1 MTFDILSGGPDL
13 RSVLRPTVDQPLQP
27 SELAAANSGQR
38 PDLLAHEWRVFR
50 LTSDGSLWSPQDGQL
65 KPVRDLA
72 STALAQANVSPVFL
86 VNSTRTLVDG
96 AGVPVAM
103 SGGGGSSYTEYANF
117 AALPAPGTPGTTA
130 IVLTATGV
138 PFVNRK
144 EAGLYRDNGSAWVYL
159 GSLPEGYFTDNV
171 LGFFDDA
178 DPSKQAKLQLSGITP
193 GQTRTLAVPDKSGTI
208 ALLDDVAPGPQGPA
222 GPQGIQGEPGPAG
235 PQGPQ
240 GIQGI
245 QGVQGDPGAAG
256 SAGAQGIQGIQGPAG
271 PQGDAGPA
279 GAPGA
284 SAYAVAVAGGFVG
297 NEAAWLASLVGP
309 QGPQGIQGPAG
320 AQGPQGIQ
328 GPAGAQ
334 GDPGPQGIQ
343 GNVGPAGPANTLS
356 IGTVTTGAAA
366 ATITGTAP
374 NQVLNLVL
382 QQGPQGIQG
391 PDGPAGAVD
400 ELELEAVSEWQSTG
414 GTTIGVR
421 GMAAP
426 TALGTATAAAPATTN
441 FLTRQRRV
449 EHLVTTAAAT
459 AVAGLRHGTAYVTV
473 GGATAR
479 EGGFRLV
486 MMGGV
491 ATGAAT
497 ATMRFFMGM
506 RPAAAPTDVEPSSV
520 ANLIGLGW
528 DAADANVQI
537 MHRGAGAVTKIPT
550 TWAVPTTDRS
560 ELYDLQLV
568 ASQGTTQSVTY
579 IATRLSDGAQV
590 TGTITTNLPTNT
602 TLLAPQLYASVGGTS
617 SVIGTVAG
625 RMRLRS

>member
-38 PDLLAHEWRVFR
+38 PDLLAHDWRVFR
-50 LTSDGSLWSPQDGQL
+50 LTTDGTLWSPQDGQI

-72 STALAQANVSPVFL
+72 ATALAQANVSPVFL
-86 VNSTRTLVDG
+86 VNTTRTLVDG
-96 AGVPVAM
+96 AGVPVAL
-103 SGGGGSSYTEYANF
+103 GGGGGTSYTEYANF
-117 AALPAPGTPGTTA
+117 AALPAPSTPGTTA
-130 IVLTATGV
+130 IVLAATGV

-144 EAGLYRDNGSAWVYL
+144 EAGLYRANGSAWVYL

-178 DPSKQAKLQLSGITP
+178 DPSKQAKLQLAGITP

-222 GPQGIQGEPGPAG
+222 GPQGIQGEPGATG
-235 PQGPQ
+235 AQGPQ

-256 SAGAQGIQGIQGPAG
+256 SAGAQGPQGIQGPAG
-271 PQGDAGPA
+271 PQGDAGTP
-279 GAPGA
+279 GTPGA

-297 NEAAWLASLVGP
+297 NEAAWLASLVG
-309 QGPQGIQGPAG
+309 

-334 GDPGPQGIQ
+334 GNGGPQGIQ
-343 GNVGPAGPANTLS
+343 G
-356 IGTVTTGAAA
+356 
-366 ATITGTAP
+366 
-374 NQVLNLVL
+374 
-382 QQGPQGIQG
+382 IQ
-391 PDGPAGAVD
+391 GPAGAVD
-400 ELELEAVSEWQSTG
+400 ELELEDVSEWAPAG
-414 GTTIGVR
+414 GTTISVR

-441 FLTRQRRV
+441 FLTRLRRV

-486 MMGGV
+486 MTGGV

-568 ASQGTTQSVTY
+568 SPKGTPQSVTY

-602 TLLAPQLYASVGGTS
+602 TFLAPQLYASVGGTS
-617 SVIGTVAG
+617 AVIGTVAG